1 MTGHAYT
8 ADRLVI
14 YRSLERRNRFVG
26 VLRWLVPAGGV
37 AVLALLVAQIVV
49 SSQLGRFSLER
60 IRVAP
65 ESITIEAPEYAGIL
79 DDGSLY
85 RVWAKSAVTRSAE
98 PDLIDLTDA
107 ELVIERP
114 TGVTMDITAPEGELD
129 TARELVVVDGVTHVV
144 DSTGTS
150 GTLHRSVFDWAGQV
164 LVSDGPVSIDY
175 ADGTDLEA
183 AGMTFDT
190 NTAIWTF
197 SRVKVVLPDT
207 PGAQEP

>member
-1 MTGHAYT
+1 MTSHAYT

-14 YRSLERRNRFVG
+14 YRSLERRNRVVG
-26 VLRWLVPAGGV
+26 LLRWLVPATGV
-37 AVLALLVAQIVV
+37 AVLALLVAQIMV
-49 SSQLGRFSLER
+49 SSQLGQFSLEN

-65 ESITIEAPEYAGIL
+65 DSVTIEAPEYAGIL

-85 RVWAKSAVTRSAE
+85 RVWAKSAATRTAE
-98 PDLIDLTDA
+98 PDLIELEDA
-107 ELVIERP
+107 ALVIERP
-114 TGVTMDITAPEGELD
+114 TGVTMDITAPESQLD
-129 TARELVVVDGVTHVV
+129 TARELVVVDGITNVV

-150 GTLHRSVFDWAGQV
+150 GILHRSVFDWMGQV

-175 ADGTDLEA
+175 ADGTQLEA

>member
-1 MTGHAYT
+1 MTSHAYT

-14 YRSLERRNRFVG
+14 YRLLERRNRFVG
-26 VLRWLVPAGGV
+26 LLRWLVPAAGL
-37 AVLALLVAQIVV
+37 AVLALLVAQILV
-49 SSQLGRFSLER
+49 SSQLGRFSLES

-65 ESITIEAPEYAGIL
+65 DSITIEAPEYAGIL

-85 RVWAKSAVTRSAE
+85 RVWAESAATRTEE
-98 PDLIDLTDA
+98 PDLIDLEDA
-107 ELVIERP
+107 TLVIERP
-114 TGVTMDITAPEGELD
+114 TGVTMDITASEGQLD
-129 TARELVVVDGVTHVV
+129 TARELVVVDGVTNVV
-144 DSTGTS
+144 ESTGTR
-150 GTLHRSVFDWAGQV
+150 GTLHRSVFDWTGQV

-175 ADGTDLEA
+175 ADGTQLEA

-190 NTAIWTF
+190 KTAIWTF

>member
-1 MTGHAYT
+1 MTSHAYS

-14 YRSLERRNRFVG
+14 YRSLERRNRIVSL
-26 VLRWLVPAGGV
+26 LRWLVPAAGV
-37 AVLALLVAQIVV
+37 AALAVLVAQIVV
-49 SSQLGRFSLER
+49 SSQLGQFSLER

-65 ESITIEAPEYAGIL
+65 DSVTIEAPEYAGIL

-85 RVWAKSAVTRSAE
+85 RVWAVSAVTRTAT
-98 PDLIDLTDA
+98 PDIIDLEDA
-107 ELVIERP
+107 TLVIERP
-114 TGVTMDITAPEGELD
+114 TGVTMDITAPEGQLD
-129 TARELVVVDGVTHVV
+129 TARELVVVDGVTNVV

-150 GTLHRSVFDWAGQV
+150 GILHRSVFDWTAQV

-175 ADGTDLEA
+175 ADGTELEA
-183 AGMTFDT
+183 GGMTFDT
-190 NTAIWTF
+190 KTAIWTF